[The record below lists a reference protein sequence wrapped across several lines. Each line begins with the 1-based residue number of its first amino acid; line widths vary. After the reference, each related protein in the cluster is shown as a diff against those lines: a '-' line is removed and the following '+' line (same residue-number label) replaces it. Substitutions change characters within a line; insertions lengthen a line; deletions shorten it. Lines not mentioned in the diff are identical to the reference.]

1 MNGSGASPVP
11 VAVRPALATSPAAA
25 PDGDAAPLLAIRDLV
40 VAIGGPP
47 LLDVDILD
55 VRRGEIVGLVG
66 ESGAGKSLLQST
78 ILGILP
84 AHAQVSGSVRFDG
97 QELLGASERSLR
109 GIRGRRIAVVLQAA
123 RAALTPTLR
132 AETWIDRALA
142 LHDVP
147 RPERAARL
155 AHALE
160 AVRLDAALLRRYPHQ
175 LSGGEAQRVSIALAV
190 ALRADLILA
199 DEATS
204 ALDVTVQAEVAELFR
219 ELREHEGTSFLLV
232 SHDLALV
239 AGLADRISILAEGR
253 IVERGG
259 PEVLQHPSDPVTA
272 ALVRA
277 TPALPAAAAPS
288 PPGPPPGRGPD
299 RTGGAA

>member
-1 MNGSGASPVP
+1 MNH
-11 VAVRPALATSPAAA
+11 TSAAA
-25 PDGDAAPLLAIRDLV
+25 DIAEAPGRTPLLAIRDLAV
-40 VAIGGPP
+40 SIGAAT
-47 LLDVDILD
+47 LLDVTHLD
-55 VRRGEIVGLVG
+55 VRRAEIVGLVG

-84 AHAQVSGSVRFDG
+84 PHARASGSVRFDG
-97 QELLGASERSLR
+97 QELVGASDRTMR

-147 RPERAARL
+147 GPARATRL

-160 AVRLDAALLRRYPHQ
+160 AVRLDPALLRRYPHQ
-175 LSGGEAQRVSIALAV
+175 LSGGEAQRISIALAV

-219 ELREHEGTSFLLV
+219 ELREQEGTSFLLV

-239 AGLADRISILAEGR
+239 AGLADRISIIAEGR
-253 IVERGG
+253 IVEQGG
-259 PEVLQHPSDPVTA
+259 PEVLRQPSDPVTA
-272 ALVRA
+272 ALVAA
-277 TPALPAAAAPS
+277 TPALPSARRELP
-288 PPGPPPGRGPD
+288 
-299 RTGGAA
+299 

>member
-1 MNGSGASPVP
+1 M
-11 VAVRPALATSPAAA
+11 TETTEQ
-25 PDGDAAPLLAIRDLV
+25 LLTIRDLRV
-40 VAIGGPP
+40 VIGGNT
-47 LLDVDILD
+47 LLDIDELD
-55 VRRGEIVGLVG
+55 ADRAEIIGLVG
-66 ESGAGKSLLQST
+66 ESGAGKSLLQAA
-78 ILGILP
+78 ILGVLP
-84 AHAQVSGSVRFDG
+84 GDARVSGSILFDG
-97 QELLGASERSLR
+97 IEIVGASQRTMR
-109 GIRGRRIAVVLQAA
+109 DIRGGRIAVVLQAA

-147 RPERAARL
+147 KKERATRL

-160 AVRLDAALLRRYPHQ
+160 AVRLDPALLERYPHQ

-190 ALRADLILA
+190 ALRAELVLA

-219 ELREHEGTSFLLV
+219 ELRASEGTSFLLV

-239 AGLADRISILAEGR
+239 AGLVHRISIIEQGR

-259 PEVLQHPSDPVTA
+259 PEILEDPSNPVTRAMVA
-272 ALVRA
+272 AKPV
-277 TPALPAAAAPS
+277 LPHLDEVAS
-288 PPGPPPGRGPD
+288 
-299 RTGGAA
+299 

>member
-1 MNGSGASPVP
+1 MTG
-11 VAVRPALATSPAAA
+11 ATS
-25 PDGDAAPLLAIRDLV
+25 PLLAIRDLRV
-40 VAIGGPP
+40 EIDGVR
-47 LLDVDILD
+47 LLDVDELD
-55 VRRGEIVGLVG
+55 TERAEIVGLVG
-66 ESGAGKSLLQST
+66 ESGAGKSLLQAA
-78 ILGILP
+78 ILGLLP
-84 AHAQVSGSVRFDG
+84 GSARVSGSIRFDG
-97 QELLGASERSLR
+97 VELLGAGQRALR
-109 GIRGRRIAVVLQAA
+109 DIRGRRIAVVLQAA

-132 AETWIDRALA
+132 ADDWIDRALS

-147 RPERAARL
+147 RVERAARL

-190 ALRADLILA
+190 ALRAELILA

-219 ELREHEGTSFLLV
+219 ELRVSEGTSFLLV

-239 AGLADRISILAEGR
+239 AGLAHRISIIERGR

-259 PEVLQHPSDPVTA
+259 PDILEHPTDPVTQ
-272 ALVRA
+272 ALV
-277 TPALPAAAAPS
+277 AARPLMPRSESAEP
-288 PPGPPPGRGPD
+288 
-299 RTGGAA
+299 